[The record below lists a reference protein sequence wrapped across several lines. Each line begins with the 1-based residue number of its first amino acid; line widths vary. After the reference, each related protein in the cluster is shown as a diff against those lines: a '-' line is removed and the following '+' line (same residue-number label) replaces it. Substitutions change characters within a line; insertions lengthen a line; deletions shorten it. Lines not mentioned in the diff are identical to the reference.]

1 MELRGFENFS
11 KPLVASSVILRIS
24 WYASELWF
32 LELYQNKQEKIK
44 TE

>member
-1 MELRGFENFS
+1 MELKVFDNFS
-11 KPLVASSVILRIS
+11 KSLVASSVILRIS

-32 LELYQNKQEKIK
+32 FELYQNKQDKIR